1 MQALEL
7 TRQLLRF
14 NTVNP
19 PGDERDCARHLGRLL
34 ENAGFAVA
42 YHEFA
47 DKRTNLIARVG
58 GTADTKP
65 LCFTGHID
73 TVPLGAVAWRAD
85 AFAGDIDDGRLYG
98 RGSSD
103 MKGGVAAFVVA
114 ACRLAPKLRATPG
127 IVLAI
132 TAGEETGCEGA
143 SHLAARPDVLGPAG
157 ALVVAEPTGN
167 VPCVGH
173 KGALWLHARTS
184 GTPR

>member
-19 PGDERDCARHLGRLL
+19 PGNERDCARHLGRLL
-34 ENAGFAVA
+34 DDAGFAVA

-47 DKRTNLIARVG
+47 DKRTSLIARVG

-73 TVPLGAVAWRAD
+73 TVPLGAVSWRTD

-103 MKGGVAAFVVA
+103 GDYPFD
-114 ACRLAPKLRATPG
+114 ATPNEFSARRG
-127 IVLAI
+127 
-132 TAGEETGCEGA
+132 AGSFHHATRSSKGP
-143 SHLAARPDVLGPAG
+143 RP
-157 ALVVAEPTGN
+157 
-167 VPCVGH
+167 
-173 KGALWLHARTS
+173 K
-184 GTPR
+184 PRIIGKVS